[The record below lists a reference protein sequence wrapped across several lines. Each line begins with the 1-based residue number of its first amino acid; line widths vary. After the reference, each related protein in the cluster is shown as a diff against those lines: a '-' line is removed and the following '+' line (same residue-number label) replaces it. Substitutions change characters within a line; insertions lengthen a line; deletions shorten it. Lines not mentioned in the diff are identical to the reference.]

1 MSAPTRR
8 ATGAIPSRFEEARKE
23 LERKEVAAKMSQRS
37 NIDAAVL
44 LKWFFRHNLRNI
56 TIRQNRDDVAAQE
69 PRWTT
74 GAFSF
79 GLAPSDYTFG
89 LKA

>member
-37 NIDAAVL
+37 NIGCCSVAKMVL
-44 LKWFFRHNLRNI
+44 PSYLRNI
-56 TIRQNRDDVAAQE
+56 TIRQNRDDVVVAKL
-69 PRWTT
+69 
-74 GAFSF
+74 GALEEAEL
-79 GLAPSDYTFG
+79 G
-89 LKA
+89 